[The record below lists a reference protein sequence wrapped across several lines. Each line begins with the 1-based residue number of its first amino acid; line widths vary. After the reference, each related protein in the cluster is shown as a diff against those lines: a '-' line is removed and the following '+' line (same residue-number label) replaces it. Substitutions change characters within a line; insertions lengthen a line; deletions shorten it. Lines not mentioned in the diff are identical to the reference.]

1 MRCPSGAPFPFFAM
15 ESEPVER
22 QPWPRWIVVS
32 VVVAAAAVTVLL
44 LALGSIG
51 ADVAQVLALTTT
63 LLTGPLSLW
72 SVGSRL
78 RPGRTRNPRRKLV
91 IIGGAAV
98 CGVGAATAFWFFGG
112 QADLNV
118 TGDTVLSR
126 STGLADGDRVELVGN
141 GSVHPFDPPRRD
153 NAMIRFSLRNQD
165 ETGYCV
171 GPAVVEFVLAVDGE
185 PPDFAHPVRKARSGD
200 EVDLDLSTATRVAAV
215 HARVTM
221 PDKACRV
228 HFQLDRVLLYN

>member
-1 MRCPSGAPFPFFAM
+1 M
-15 ESEPVER
+15 ESESVER
-22 QPWPRWIVVS
+22 QPWPRWIWVVI
-32 VVVAAAAVTVLL
+32 VLAAAAITILL
-44 LALGSIG
+44 LALGSVG
-51 ADVAQVLALTTT
+51 ADVAQVLALTMT
-63 LLTGPLSLW
+63 LLTGPLSVW
-72 SVGSRL
+72 GVGSRL
-78 RPGRTRNPRRKLV
+78 RPGRTRNRRKKVVV
-91 IIGGAAV
+91 IGAAAVGGV
-98 CGVGAATAFWFFGG
+98 CAAAAFWFFGG

-126 STGLADGDRVELVGN
+126 STDLADGDRVELVGY
-141 GSVHPFDPPRRD
+141 GSLHPFDPPRRD
-153 NAMIRFSLRNQD
+153 NVMIRFSLRNQD

-200 EVDLDLSTATRVAAV
+200 EVDLDLSAATRVAAV

-228 HFQLDRVLLYN
+228 HLQLDRVLLYN